1 MRLRVVLLAAAG
13 LALPAAVYAQTPG
26 PTDGWYAHLGVGYNY
41 LQSVPLDSVSNTS
54 GSTTI
59 NFNSK
64 NIQYGSGF
72 TGELGPGYGFGN
84 GLRLQL
90 DSTFSFND
98 ANQNGSG
105 VTCTNNCTG
114 NQVTLHSGRE
124 QKFGGLLNLS
134 YDFTDLFGPGITPY
148 IGAGAGFQNIKQND
162 VNVTGVIQTGP
173 LAGEGW
179 QLTAS
184 NSKTTFAYEAL
195 AGVKFSLA
203 SIDPQLS
210 LYAQYRYLGTSGNR
224 TYSAQ
229 VFAPGFGT
237 TIHGTL
243 GDESNHSA
251 IIGVVYEFGGPP
263 PPPPAAPPPPPPPP
277 PAVEVARTYLVFF
290 DWDKADLSER
300 AEQIVA
306 EAAQAST
313 HVQTTQ
319 IEVNGYT
326 DLSGTVAYNQK
337 LSVRRAESVEAALI
351 KDGVAQGEIEIH
363 GYGESNPLVP
373 TAKGVREPQNR
384 RVEII
389 LK

>member
-1 MRLRVVLLAAAG
+1 MLRKLLMIGAALVVSTAG
-13 LALPAAVYAQTPG
+13 HAQTAG
-26 PTDGWYAHLGVGYNY
+26 PTDGWYAHGGVGYNY
-41 LQSVPLDSVSNTS
+41 LQSVPLDSVTVNN
-54 GSTTI
+54 GNTTI
-59 NFNSK
+59 NVPGKSIN
-64 NIQYGSGF
+64 YGSGV

-84 GLRLQL
+84 GIRVQL
-90 DSTFSFND
+90 DSTFSFNST
-98 ANQNGSG
+98 NQNGSG
-105 VTCTNNCTG
+105 ITCTNDCTG
-114 NQVTLHSGRE
+114 NQVNLHSGRE

-148 IGAGAGFQNIKQND
+148 IGGGVGFQNIRQDD

-179 QLTAS
+179 QLKAS
-184 NSKTTFAYEAL
+184 DSKNTFAYEAV

-210 LYAQYRYLGTSGNR
+210 LYVQYRYLGTSGTR
-224 TYSAQ
+224 SYHAQ
-229 VFAPGFGT
+229 VYAPGFST
-237 TIHGTL
+237 NIEGTL
-243 GDESNHSA
+243 GNESNHSA
-251 IIGVVYEFGGPP
+251 ILGVMYAFGGPP
-263 PPPPAAPPPPPPPP
+263 PPAPPPPPPPP
-277 PAVEVARTYLVFF
+277 PPPVQEARTYLVFF
-290 DWDKADLSER
+290 DWDRADLTSR
-300 AEQIVA
+300 AQQIVA

-313 HVQTTQ
+313 HVQTTK

-337 LSVRRAESVEAALI
+337 LSVRRAQSVEAELI

-373 TAKGVREPQNR
+373 TANGVREPQNR